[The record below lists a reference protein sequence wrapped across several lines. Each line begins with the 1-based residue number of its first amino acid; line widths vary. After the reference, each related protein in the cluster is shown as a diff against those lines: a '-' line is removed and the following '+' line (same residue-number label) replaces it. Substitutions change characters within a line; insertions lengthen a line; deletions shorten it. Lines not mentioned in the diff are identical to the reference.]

1 MSSVNKMNVENCDLM
16 DNLVPLW
23 DDKSLTERERVLT
36 YVCVVLNE
44 RCQNLSNRI
53 NDLEKM
59 YKSISTNDQTKQT
72 PRGIIGLNIS
82 GTQIGSGSREKLSNV
97 LDSSRKGNYNSNSN
111 TVQHN
116 TPINSNLNLNYIS
129 SKSTNT
135 SNPYLKEENH
145 HRRRHSKKSSKK
157 NIHDIKKS
165 IKDVKKT
172 LDELKRS
179 SRKN

>member
-1 MSSVNKMNVENCDLM
+1 MSSVNKMNIEDCDLM

-23 DDKSLTERERVLT
+23 EDKNLSEKERILT

-53 NDLEKM
+53 NELEKLQ
-59 YKSISTNDQTKQT
+59 KTSTNEQIKQT
-72 PRGIIGLNIS
+72 PRGLIGLNIS
-82 GTQIGSGSREKLSNV
+82 GTQIGTFPREKISNS
-97 LDSSRKGNYNSNSN
+97 LDSSRKGNLNTPQSN
-111 TVQHN
+111 T
-116 TPINSNLNLNYIS
+116 TPMNSDLNYIM

-135 SNPYLKEENH
+135 SNPYLKEEIH
-145 HRRRHSKKSSKK
+145 HRKRHSKKSSKK
-157 NIHDIKKS
+157 NIHEIKKS
-165 IKDVKKT
+165 IKDVKRT